1 MTNFQDIITMT
12 KRSFYLSLRSIDGW
26 LTAFILP
33 VTILLA
39 FVFIFGGAFAGAL
52 NNSRDYLQYLLP
64 GIFTMAIGQV
74 ATSTAVK
81 ISSDKENGILKRF
94 QTMPILQSSP
104 LFGDTSI
111 TILKS
116 ILSLIFVFII
126 ASLLSFKWHGTGTS
140 FIILGL
146 VVILTVTLISWIGFL
161 WGLFTGVETA
171 GTLSFAFIFLPYISS
186 AVVPLHTMPKIL
198 QIVGK
203 YSPFTSV
210 TEIFRSCLEN
220 TLTNSQLINFA
231 LWYMPTII
239 IVVVF
244 TLNKYK
250 KI

>member
-1 MTNFQDIITMT
+1 MTNFQDIATMT
-12 KRSFYLSLRSIDGW
+12 KRSFYLSLKIVDGW

-33 VTILLA
+33 ITILLA
-39 FVFIFGGAFAGAL
+39 FVYIFGGAFEDAL
-52 NNSRDYLQYLLP
+52 NKSKDYLQYLLP

-104 LFGDTSI
+104 LFGDTNI

-116 ILSLIFVFII
+116 ILSLAFVFIV
-126 ASLLSFKWHGTGTS
+126 ASLLSFKWHGTVIS

-146 VVILTVTLISWIGFL
+146 VVILIVTLISWIGFL

-171 GTLSFAFIFLPYISS
+171 GILSFAFIFLPYISS
-186 AVVPLHTMPKIL
+186 AVVPLNTMPQFL
-198 QIVGK
+198 QTVGK

-210 TEIFRSCLEN
+210 TEIFRGCLEN
-220 TLTNSQLINFA
+220 TLTNSQLLHFA
-231 LWYMPTII
+231 LWYMPAMI
-239 IVVVF
+239 IVVIF